1 MQIDQKVS
9 DIYKKVLRLAEQKQ
23 YLEMLCKELD
33 EKNKILTE
41 RLTLVE
47 QALESSNEKLE
58 EAEERYRSKYENEPK
73 EKARLKKRLEQYVKE
88 IDDCV
93 DWLQNI

>member
-1 MQIDQKVS
+1 MQIDQKAS
-9 DIYKKVLRLAEQKQ
+9 DIYKKVLRLGEQKQ
-23 YLEMLCKELD
+23 FLEMLCQELE
-33 EKNKILTE
+33 EKNTNLTE
-41 RLTLVE
+41 RLTQLE
-47 QALESSNEKLE
+47 QTLKSSNEKLE
-58 EAEERYRSKYENEPK
+58 EAEERYRSKYKNEPK

>member
-1 MQIDQKVS
+1 MIWKRNL
-9 DIYKKVLRLAEQKQ
+9 K
-23 YLEMLCKELD
+23 
-33 EKNKILTE
+33 EKNENLTE
-41 RLTLVE
+41 RLTLAE
-47 QALESSNEKLE
+47 QALKSTNEKLE

>member
-9 DIYKKVLRLAEQKQ
+9 DIYKKVLQLGEQKQ
-23 YLEMLCKELD
+23 YFELLAKEL
-33 EKNKILTE
+33 EETNNKLTE
-41 RLTLVE
+41 RLHQLE
-47 QALESSNEKLE
+47 QALQSSNEKLE